1 MTRCN
6 RLTYI
11 GQLQRK
17 LALES
22 KRIEQLE
29 LLGEYDGKSMAILKE
44 LHDQKSERIEQ
55 LMRLI
60 SEEEKVIRLLKEQV
74 AILEKDGTFIP

>member
-74 AILEKDGTFIP
+74 AILEKAQN